1 MKTHNYQAKTEWT
14 GNLGEGTSG
23 YNNYDRSHILKVEG
37 KPEIEAS
44 SDPSFR
50 GDPTKY
56 NPEELFLSSLSS
68 CHMLWFLH
76 LCSVEGVIVLE
87 YIDEADGVMI
97 EEKDGKGKFTEVT
110 LNPIVTVNEERMTS
124 KLDSIHQKANQM
136 CFIANSC
143 NFPVKHNSIYR
154 VLSG

>member
-1 MKTHNYQAKTEWT
+1 MKTHNYQVKTEWT
-14 GNLGEGTSG
+14 GNLGQGTSG
-23 YNNYDRSHILKVEG
+23 YKNYDRSHILKVKG
-37 KPEIEAS
+37 KAVIEAS

-50 GDPTKY
+50 GDPTRH

-76 LCSVEGVIVLE
+76 LCSMEEVIVLD
-87 YIDEADGVMI
+87 YIDQAEGIMI
-97 EEKDGKGKFTEVT
+97 EENNGKGKFTEVT
-110 LNPIVTVNEERMTS
+110 LNPMITIKEERMAS

-143 NFPVKHNSIYR
+143 NFPVKHNSTFR
-154 VLSG
+154 VVSG